1 MDSHEGS
8 HDAAYTMQAALK
20 DAAELLNKQFGE
32 ADQDA
37 AVALATFLF
46 HAHERDEFMRRAGG
60 EGFDEFMSP
69 VV

>member
-1 MDSHEGS
+1 MDTDGDS
-8 HDAAYTMQAALK
+8 AYTMQTALR
-20 DAAELLNKQFGE
+20 DAAELLKNQFGD

-60 EGFDEFMSP
+60 EGFDEFMSS
-69 VV
+69 VM